1 MEWIMSNAGTIVVG
15 LLLLGAVRVAM
26 RSVKRDLERG
36 GCAGCGGCSGKCSGN
51 CSCSRSIGYLP
62 AEYSTNK

>member
-15 LLLLGAVRVAM
+15 VLLLGAVRAAM

-51 CSCSRSIGYLP
+51 CSYSRSIGYLP
-62 AEYSTNK
+62 AEYSTSK